1 MQEAAELGLWKWL
14 IEHVAVPL
22 LSGLWAALAWWIQLI
37 ANRFQKLEERHA
49 ADTMAI
55 NAKIAALDREHT
67 ETYAR
72 RDDLREGMAHMREDM
87 HAGFANVEK
96 KLDTLMRHALKDSQG

>member
-1 MQEAAELGLWKWL
+1 
-14 IEHVAVPL
+14 L